1 MSVTALGIE
10 KEISNQSNPCLWLE
24 LERKS
29 GLDGLGLS
37 WARRSLEI
45 DVILR
50 ELWIPFGRRL
60 IKFCIFGVS
69 LTLFFFNRRFYF
81 TAFFLGMI
89 GVLRSAR
96 SAGLTPLTS
105 PPKLKL
111 LG

>member
-24 LERKS
+24 LEGKS

-37 WARRSLEI
+37 WSRRSLEI
-45 DVILR
+45 DGILR

-60 IKFCIFGVS
+60 VKFCIFGVS
-69 LTLFFFNRRFYF
+69 LTLFFNRRFYF

-89 GVLRSAR
+89 GVLRLAR
-96 SAGLTPLTS
+96 SVGLTPLTS